1 MKKLWKRIAAAA
13 LALCVTACGVLQTDY
28 AAMTWAA
35 ESNPDDGLIGYWTF
49 EGNTQE
55 EQLAN
60 KASDQAVRAV
70 ITGSGVTLENAAGVD
85 AHAAASF
92 GGNSNSYLTLNL
104 VGANQGLQ
112 ASSAFTIGLWLKM
125 NAMPGAEDNTSIF
138 HQEGD
143 GNGNGRAILTI
154 GGSGKI
160 GTYLDATNRYG
171 SQTIQRDEW
180 HHVMLAVDAAGG
192 GTRKAYFYLDGV
204 KTNEVTLTGSLV
216 NGSGNIRVGAH
227 RLNADNPAIN
237 GVMDE
242 IRYYNKVIDADTVK
256 AIYDLHGDVIRIQQE
271 RSRLEELIESARELG
286 SDGTD
291 EVSVQLKAAIEKAEG
306 ILADESADLAALEAM
321 ITELTNAIRAVE
333 SQTPVAIEADT
344 TDVIREIPSAM
355 FGINHRYHKYGY
367 GTWDKENHKMN
378 DAFGALVK
386 EAKFGSVRY
395 PGGTVSNLF
404 TWKDTIGDEAD
415 RTTTIA
421 GNNFYS
427 NAGEVPVDPAF
438 GVDEAMTWIYD
449 DLNADAIFVYGLGR
463 GTPQDAADLVEY
475 LNAPNDGSNPN
486 GGTDWAAVRAE
497 NGHEEPYGVTRFE
510 LGNEFS
516 DTGQNYWMSGVSQEN
531 KGTVD
536 LYIEGDVMTISG
548 QRSYYQTNNRVAKKG
563 DWRAN
568 ASKSDGNPNEE
579 RYVYYLPVVEDS
591 AEVFVAG
598 TKWEIVESL
607 DGAGAANVCTFD
619 YETGKI
625 SFGDGTNGN
634 IPQAGQE
641 ITCNYKTDQAGFVD
655 YYEAMKAVDPKIEL
669 YSGIVDR
676 LQNEFIDK
684 MHQKGFDN
692 KYDGVIIHPYSSG
705 VASYEDS
712 LVKAKNFSNNIATY
726 KNKMHTVSGD
736 DKKKVAVS
744 EFGILSVSPASNYQ
758 TSLGHAIYIANH
770 MVDCVN
776 SGAAYQNKHC
786 LVDFASGSDNLG
798 AWQQCVIQCHEGE
811 NGNAFVSTPSARL
824 FSIFNEMTGN
834 LQVSETVTGNEVF
847 TGSGAG
853 AVNNLNVYTTKDDVG
868 NTYIMVINNK
878 KESASAVEL
887 SIAGRDLTGRAV
899 EIWSMGSDN
908 VDDANTLN
916 EPNKVAVEKT
926 SETAD
931 SSSFLYTLEP
941 HSVYSFKI
949 QADPVAG
956 TEIAGSDNEEEGTVT
971 GMPQEATPG
980 DEVTVTAAPKAGYA
994 FAGWFLGDSEEP
1006 VSMEPEYTF
1015 VVMEGKKLTAKF
1027 EKKKFQVSLTAEDGG
1042 TASCD
1047 VEEAVY
1053 EDSVTVTA
1061 APKTGYDFAGW
1072 FLEDSEEPVSMEP
1085 EYTFSVTGE
1094 TKLTARFAKKK
1105 FKVSVT
1111 AKYGGTVSCSVTEAS
1126 YQDPVTVVAE
1136 PNNGYVFAGWYEG
1149 SVRVSK
1155 EMTYTFS
1162 IQKDTELNA
1171 YFVGKATDCPPATR
1185 NPAKAPDE
1193 PKSPKAKKVKKGIQ
1207 LSWKKADGADGYL
1220 IYRSYKKNKGYKKIA
1235 EIKKAGTKKYLD
1247 KKAKKGKTAYYK
1259 IKSYKM
1265 INGKKVLS
1273 AKFSKVVKK
1282 KR

>member
-1 MKKLWKRIAAAA
+1 MKKLWKCITAAT
-13 LALCVTACGVLQTDY
+13 LAICVMACGILQTDF
-28 AAMTWAA
+28 AAKTWAA
-35 ESNPDDGLIGYWTF
+35 EANLDDGLVGYWTF

-60 KASDQAVRAV
+60 KASDQAIRAV
-70 ITGSGVTLENAAGVD
+70 ITGNGVTLESAAGVN
-85 AHAAASF
+85 AQAAASF
-92 GGNSNSYLTLNL
+92 GGNNNSYLTLNL

-112 ASSAFTIGLWLKM
+112 ASSAFTVGLWLKM
-125 NAMPGAEDNTSIF
+125 NALPGASDNTSIF

-154 GGSGKI
+154 GGNGKF

-171 SQTIQRDEW
+171 SQTVQRDEW
-180 HHVMLAVDAAGG
+180 HHVMLAVDAAGDG
-192 GTRKAYFYLDGV
+192 RKAYFYLDGV
-204 KTNEVTLTGSLV
+204 KTNEVTLTGSFV

-227 RLNADNPAIN
+227 RVNADNPAIN

-256 AIYDLHGDVIRIQQE
+256 AIYDLHGEAVSIQQE
-271 RSRLEELIESARELG
+271 RSRLAELIESARELG
-286 SDGTD
+286 ADGTD
-291 EVSVQLKAAIEKAEG
+291 EVSVQLKEAIEKAEG
-306 ILADESADLAALEAM
+306 ILAGESADLAALEAM

-344 TDVIREIPSAM
+344 SNVIREIPSAM

-404 TWKDTIGDEAD
+404 TWKDTIGEEAD

-516 DTGQNYWMSGVSQEN
+516 DTGQNYWMSGASQEN

-811 NGNAFVSTPSARL
+811 NGNTFVSTPSARL

-834 LQVSETVTGNEVF
+834 LQVRETVTGNEVF
-847 TGSGAG
+847 TGSGAS

-878 KESASAVEL
+878 KENASAVEL
-887 SIAGRDLTGRAV
+887 SIKDRDLTGRTV

-908 VDDANTLN
+908 VDDANTLDA
-916 EPNKVAVEKT
+916 PNKVTVEKT
-926 SETAD
+926 TKTAD
-931 SSSFLYTLEP
+931 SSSILYTLEP

-971 GMPQEATPG
+971 GMPQEAMPG
-980 DEVTVTAAPKAGYA
+980 DEVTVTATPKEGYV
-994 FAGWFLGDSEEP
+994 FVGWFLEDDEEP
-1006 VSMEPEYTF
+1006 VSTEQEYTF
-1015 VVMEGKKLTAKF
+1015 VVIKGKKLTAKF
-1027 EKKKFQVSLTAEDGG
+1027 EKKKFKISVTAETGG

-1047 VEEAVY
+1047 VKEAVGG
-1053 EDSVTVTA
+1053 DSVTVTA
-1061 APKTGYDFAGW
+1061 APNTGYDF
-1072 FLEDSEEPVSMEP
+1072 D
-1085 EYTFSVTGE
+1085 
-1094 TKLTARFAKKK
+1094 
-1105 FKVSVT
+1105 
-1111 AKYGGTVSCSVTEAS
+1111 
-1126 YQDPVTVVAE
+1126 
-1136 PNNGYVFAGWYEG
+1136 GWYEG
-1149 SVRVSK
+1149 SVQVSK
-1155 EMTYTFS
+1155 EKIYTFA
-1162 IQKDTELNA
+1162 IQKDTQLTARFLVISTPN
-1171 YFVGKATDCPPATR
+1171 PPAGSSSGSSDST
-1185 NPAKAPDE
+1185 NEVQAPDA
-1193 PKSPKAKKVKKGIQ
+1193 PKGVKAKKVKKGIQ
-1207 LSWKKADGADGYL
+1207 LSWKKTAGADGYV
-1220 IYRSYKKNKGYKKIA
+1220 IYRSYKKNKGYKKLA

-1259 IKSYKM
+1259 IKSYKT

>member
-1 MKKLWKRIAAAA
+1 MKKLWKCITAAT
-13 LALCVTACGVLQTDY
+13 LAICVMACGILQTDF
-28 AAMTWAA
+28 AAKTWAA
-35 ESNPDDGLIGYWTF
+35 EVNLDDGLVGYWTF

-60 KASDQAVRAV
+60 KASDQTIHAT
-70 ITGSGVTLENAAGVD
+70 ITGSGVTLESAAGVD
-85 AHAAASF
+85 AQAAASF
-92 GGNSNSYLTLNL
+92 GGNNNSYLTLNL

-112 ASSAFTIGLWLKM
+112 ATSAFTIGLWMKL
-125 NAMPGAEDNTSIF
+125 NAMPGSSDNTSIF

-154 GGSGKI
+154 GGNGKF

-171 SQTIQRDEW
+171 SQTVQRDEW
-180 HHVMLAVDAAGG
+180 HHVMLAVDAAGDG
-192 GTRKAYFYLDGV
+192 RKAYFYLDGV
-204 KTNEVTLTGSLV
+204 KTNEVTLTGSFV

-227 RLNADNPAIN
+227 RVNADNPAIN

-256 AIYDLHGDVIRIQQE
+256 AIYDLHGEAVSIQQE
-271 RSRLEELIESARELG
+271 RSRLAELIESARELG
-286 SDGTD
+286 ADGTD
-291 EVSVQLKAAIEKAEG
+291 EVSVQLKEAIEKAEG
-306 ILADESADLAALEAM
+306 ILAGESADLAALEAM

-344 TDVIREIPSAM
+344 SNVIREIPSAM

-516 DTGQNYWMSGVSQEN
+516 DTGQNYWMSGASQEN

-811 NGNAFVSTPSARL
+811 NGNTFVSTPSARL

-834 LQVSETVTGNEVF
+834 LQVRETVTGNEVF

-878 KESASAVEL
+878 KENASAVEL
-887 SIAGRDLTGRAV
+887 SIKDRDLTGRTV

-908 VDDANTLN
+908 VDDANTLDA
-916 EPNKVAVEKT
+916 PNKVTVEKT
-926 SETAD
+926 TKTAD
-931 SSSFLYTLEP
+931 SSSILYTLEP

-971 GMPQEATPG
+971 GMPQEAMPG
-980 DEVTVTAAPKAGYA
+980 DEVTVTATPKEGYV
-994 FAGWFLGDSEEP
+994 FVGWFLEDDEEP
-1006 VSMEPEYTF
+1006 VSTEQEYTF
-1015 VVMEGKKLTAKF
+1015 VVIKGKKLTAKF
-1027 EKKKFQVSLTAEDGG
+1027 EKKKFKISVTAETGG
-1042 TASCD
+1042 TTSCD
-1047 VEEAVY
+1047 VKEAVGG
-1053 EDSVTVTA
+1053 DSVTVTA
-1061 APKTGYDFAGW
+1061 APNTGYDF
-1072 FLEDSEEPVSMEP
+1072 D
-1085 EYTFSVTGE
+1085 
-1094 TKLTARFAKKK
+1094 
-1105 FKVSVT
+1105 
-1111 AKYGGTVSCSVTEAS
+1111 
-1126 YQDPVTVVAE
+1126 
-1136 PNNGYVFAGWYEG
+1136 GWYEG
-1149 SVRVSK
+1149 SVQVSK
-1155 EMTYTFS
+1155 EKIYTFA
-1162 IQKDTELNA
+1162 IQKDTQLTARFLVISTPN
-1171 YFVGKATDCPPATR
+1171 PPAGSSSGSSDST
-1185 NPAKAPDE
+1185 NEVQAPDA
-1193 PKSPKAKKVKKGIQ
+1193 PKGVKAKKVKKGIQ
-1207 LSWKKADGADGYL
+1207 LSWKKTAGADGYV
-1220 IYRSYKKNKGYKKIA
+1220 IYRSYKKNKGYKKLT

-1259 IKSYKM
+1259 IKSYKT

>member
-1 MKKLWKRIAAAA
+1 M
-13 LALCVTACGVLQTDY
+13 
-28 AAMTWAA
+28 
-35 ESNPDDGLIGYWTF
+35 
-49 EGNTQE
+49 
-55 EQLAN
+55 
-60 KASDQAVRAV
+60 
-70 ITGSGVTLENAAGVD
+70 TLESAAGVD
-85 AHAAASF
+85 AQAAASF
-92 GGNSNSYLTLNL
+92 GGNNNSYLTLNL

-112 ASSAFTIGLWLKM
+112 ATSAFTIGLWMKL
-125 NAMPGAEDNTSIF
+125 NAMPGSSDNTSIF

-154 GGSGKI
+154 GGNGKF

-171 SQTIQRDEW
+171 SQTVQRDEW
-180 HHVMLAVDAAGG
+180 HHVMLAVDAAGDG
-192 GTRKAYFYLDGV
+192 RKAYFYLDGV
-204 KTNEVTLTGSLV
+204 KTNEVTLTGSFV

-227 RLNADNPAIN
+227 RVNADNPAIN

-256 AIYDLHGDVIRIQQE
+256 AIYDLHGEAVSIQQE
-271 RSRLEELIESARELG
+271 RSRLAELIESARELG
-286 SDGTD
+286 ADGTD
-291 EVSVQLKAAIEKAEG
+291 EVSVQLKEAIEKAEG
-306 ILADESADLAALEAM
+306 ILAGESADLAALEAM

-344 TDVIREIPSAM
+344 SNVIREIPSAM

-516 DTGQNYWMSGVSQEN
+516 DTGQNYWMSGASQEN

-655 YYEAMKAVDPKIEL
+655 YYKAMKAVDPKIEL

-811 NGNAFVSTPSARL
+811 NGNTFVSTPSARL

-834 LQVSETVTGNEVF
+834 LQVRETVTGNEVF
-847 TGSGAG
+847 TGSGAS

-878 KESASAVEL
+878 KENASAVEL
-887 SIAGRDLTGRAV
+887 SIKDRDLTGRTV

-908 VDDANTLN
+908 VDDANTLDA
-916 EPNKVAVEKT
+916 PNKVTVEKT
-926 SETAD
+926 TKTAD
-931 SSSFLYTLEP
+931 SSSILYTLEP

-971 GMPQEATPG
+971 GMPQEAMPG
-980 DEVTVTAAPKAGYA
+980 DEVTVTATPKEGYV
-994 FAGWFLGDSEEP
+994 FVGWFLEDDEEP
-1006 VSMEPEYTF
+1006 VSTEQEYTF
-1015 VVMEGKKLTAKF
+1015 VVIKGKKLTAKF
-1027 EKKKFQVSLTAEDGG
+1027 EKKKFKISVTAETGG

-1047 VEEAVY
+1047 VKEAVGG
-1053 EDSVTVTA
+1053 DSVTVTA
-1061 APKTGYDFAGW
+1061 APNTGYDF
-1072 FLEDSEEPVSMEP
+1072 D
-1085 EYTFSVTGE
+1085 
-1094 TKLTARFAKKK
+1094 
-1105 FKVSVT
+1105 
-1111 AKYGGTVSCSVTEAS
+1111 
-1126 YQDPVTVVAE
+1126 
-1136 PNNGYVFAGWYEG
+1136 GWYEG
-1149 SVRVSK
+1149 SVQVSK
-1155 EMTYTFS
+1155 EKIYTFA
-1162 IQKDTELNA
+1162 IQKDTQLTARFLVISTPN
-1171 YFVGKATDCPPATR
+1171 PPAGSSSGSSDST
-1185 NPAKAPDE
+1185 NEVQAPDA
-1193 PKSPKAKKVKKGIQ
+1193 PKGVKAKKVKKGIQ
-1207 LSWKKADGADGYL
+1207 LSWKKTAGADGYV
-1220 IYRSYKKNKGYKKIA
+1220 IYRSYKKNKGYKKLT

-1259 IKSYKM
+1259 IKSYKT

>member
-1 MKKLWKRIAAAA
+1 MKKLWKCITAAT
-13 LALCVTACGVLQTDY
+13 LAICVMACGILQTDF
-28 AAMTWAA
+28 AAKTWAA
-35 ESNPDDGLIGYWTF
+35 EVSLDDGLVGYWTF

-60 KASDQAVRAV
+60 KASDQTIHAT

-85 AHAAASF
+85 AQAAASF
-92 GGNSNSYLTLNL
+92 GGNNNSYLTLNL

-112 ASSAFTIGLWLKM
+112 ASSAFTIGLWMKL
-125 NAMPGAEDNTSIF
+125 NAMPGSSDNTSIF

-154 GGSGKI
+154 GGNGKF

-171 SQTIQRDEW
+171 SQTVQRDEW
-180 HHVMLAVDAAGG
+180 HHVMLAVDAAGDG
-192 GTRKAYFYLDGV
+192 RKAYFYLDGV
-204 KTNEVTLTGSLV
+204 KTNEVTLTGSFV

-227 RLNADNPAIN
+227 RVNADNPAIN

-256 AIYDLHGDVIRIQQE
+256 AIYDLHGEAVSIQQE
-271 RSRLEELIESARELG
+271 RSRLAELIESARELG
-286 SDGTD
+286 ADGTD
-291 EVSVQLKAAIEKAEG
+291 EVSVQLKEAIEKAEG
-306 ILADESADLAALEAM
+306 ILAGESADLAALEAM

-344 TDVIREIPSAM
+344 SNVIREIPSAM

-516 DTGQNYWMSGVSQEN
+516 DTGQNYWMSGASQEN

-811 NGNAFVSTPSARL
+811 NGNTFVSTPSARL

-834 LQVSETVTGNEVF
+834 LQVRETVTGNEVF

-878 KESASAVEL
+878 KENASAVEL
-887 SIAGRDLTGRAV
+887 SIKDRDLTGRTV

-908 VDDANTLN
+908 VDDANTLDA
-916 EPNKVAVEKT
+916 PNKVTVEKT
-926 SETAD
+926 TKTAD
-931 SSSFLYTLEP
+931 SSSILYTLEP

-971 GMPQEATPG
+971 GMPQEAMPG
-980 DEVTVTAAPKAGYA
+980 DEVTVTATPKEGYV
-994 FAGWFLGDSEEP
+994 FVGWFLEDDEEP
-1006 VSMEPEYTF
+1006 VSTEQEYTF
-1015 VVMEGKKLTAKF
+1015 VVIKGKKLTAKF
-1027 EKKKFQVSLTAEDGG
+1027 EKKKFKISVTAETGG

-1047 VEEAVY
+1047 VKEAVGG
-1053 EDSVTVTA
+1053 DSVTVTA
-1061 APKTGYDFAGW
+1061 APNTGYDF
-1072 FLEDSEEPVSMEP
+1072 D
-1085 EYTFSVTGE
+1085 
-1094 TKLTARFAKKK
+1094 
-1105 FKVSVT
+1105 
-1111 AKYGGTVSCSVTEAS
+1111 
-1126 YQDPVTVVAE
+1126 
-1136 PNNGYVFAGWYEG
+1136 GWYEG
-1149 SVRVSK
+1149 SVQVSK
-1155 EMTYTFS
+1155 EKIYTFA
-1162 IQKDTELNA
+1162 IQKDTQLTARFLVISTPN
-1171 YFVGKATDCPPATR
+1171 PPAGSSSGSSDST
-1185 NPAKAPDE
+1185 NEVQAPDA
-1193 PKSPKAKKVKKGIQ
+1193 PKGVKAKKVKKGIQ
-1207 LSWKKADGADGYL
+1207 LSWKKTAGADGYV
-1220 IYRSYKKNKGYKKIA
+1220 IYRSYKKNKGYKKLT

-1259 IKSYKM
+1259 IKSYKT

>member
-1 MKKLWKRIAAAA
+1 MKKLWKCITAAT
-13 LALCVTACGVLQTDY
+13 LAICVMACGILQTDF
-28 AAMTWAA
+28 AAKTWAA
-35 ESNPDDGLIGYWTF
+35 EVSLDDGLVGYWTF

-60 KASDQAVRAV
+60 KASDQTIHAT
-70 ITGSGVTLENAAGVD
+70 ITGSGVTLESAAGVD
-85 AHAAASF
+85 AQAAASF
-92 GGNSNSYLTLNL
+92 GGNNNSYLTLNL

-112 ASSAFTIGLWLKM
+112 ATSAFTIGLWMKL
-125 NAMPGAEDNTSIF
+125 NAMPGSSDNTSIF

-154 GGSGKI
+154 GGNGKF

-171 SQTIQRDEW
+171 SQTVQRDEW
-180 HHVMLAVDAAGG
+180 HHVMLAVDAAGDG
-192 GTRKAYFYLDGV
+192 RKAYFYLDGV
-204 KTNEVTLTGSLV
+204 KTNEVTLTGSFV

-227 RLNADNPAIN
+227 RVNADNPAIN

-256 AIYDLHGDVIRIQQE
+256 AIYDLHGEAVSIQQE
-271 RSRLEELIESARELG
+271 RSRLAELIESARELG
-286 SDGTD
+286 ADGTD
-291 EVSVQLKAAIEKAEG
+291 EVSVQLKEAIEKAEG
-306 ILADESADLAALEAM
+306 ILAGESADLAALEAM

-344 TDVIREIPSAM
+344 SNVIREIPSAM

-516 DTGQNYWMSGVSQEN
+516 DTGQNYWMSGASQEN

-634 IPQAGQE
+634 IPQAGHE

-811 NGNAFVSTPSARL
+811 NGNTFVSTPSARL

-834 LQVSETVTGNEVF
+834 LQVRETVTGNEVF

-878 KESASAVEL
+878 KENASAVEL
-887 SIAGRDLTGRAV
+887 SIKDRDLTGRTV

-908 VDDANTLN
+908 VDDANTLDA
-916 EPNKVAVEKT
+916 PNKVTVEKT
-926 SETAD
+926 TKTAD
-931 SSSFLYTLEP
+931 SSSILYTLEP

-971 GMPQEATPG
+971 GMPQEAMPG
-980 DEVTVTAAPKAGYA
+980 DEVTVTATPKEGYV
-994 FAGWFLGDSEEP
+994 FVGWFLEDDEEP
-1006 VSMEPEYTF
+1006 VSTEQEYTF
-1015 VVMEGKKLTAKF
+1015 VVIKGKKLTAKF
-1027 EKKKFQVSLTAEDGG
+1027 EKKKFKISVTAETGG

-1047 VEEAVY
+1047 VKEAVGG
-1053 EDSVTVTA
+1053 DSVTVTA
-1061 APKTGYDFAGW
+1061 APNTGYDF
-1072 FLEDSEEPVSMEP
+1072 D
-1085 EYTFSVTGE
+1085 
-1094 TKLTARFAKKK
+1094 
-1105 FKVSVT
+1105 
-1111 AKYGGTVSCSVTEAS
+1111 
-1126 YQDPVTVVAE
+1126 
-1136 PNNGYVFAGWYEG
+1136 GWYEG
-1149 SVRVSK
+1149 SVQVSK
-1155 EMTYTFS
+1155 EKIYTFA
-1162 IQKDTELNA
+1162 IQKDTQLTARFLVISTPN
-1171 YFVGKATDCPPATR
+1171 PPAGSSSGSSDST
-1185 NPAKAPDE
+1185 NEVQAPDA
-1193 PKSPKAKKVKKGIQ
+1193 PKGVKAKKVKKGIQ
-1207 LSWKKADGADGYL
+1207 LSWKKTAGADGYV
-1220 IYRSYKKNKGYKKIA
+1220 IYRSYKKNKGYKKLT

-1259 IKSYKM
+1259 IKSYKT

>member
-1 MKKLWKRIAAAA
+1 MKKLWKCIIAAT
-13 LALCVTACGVLQTDY
+13 LAICVTACGILQTDF
-28 AAMTWAA
+28 AAKTWAA
-35 ESNPDDGLIGYWTF
+35 EVNLDDGLVGYWTF

-60 KASDQAVRAV
+60 KASDQTIRAA
-70 ITGSGVTLENAAGVD
+70 ITGSSVTLESAVGVD

-92 GGNSNSYLTLNL
+92 GGNNNSYLTLNL
-104 VGANQGLQ
+104 AGANQGLQ
-112 ASSAFTIGLWLKM
+112 ASSTFTIGLWLKM
-125 NAMPGAEDNTSIF
+125 NAMPDSSDNTSIF

-154 GGSGKI
+154 GGNGKF

-171 SQTIQRDEW
+171 SQTVQRDEW
-180 HHVMLAVDAAGG
+180 HHVMLAVDAAGDG
-192 GTRKAYFYLDGV
+192 RKAYFYLDGV
-204 KTNEVTLTGSLV
+204 KTNEVTLTGSFV

-227 RLNADNPAIN
+227 RVNADNSAIN

-242 IRYYNKVIDADTVK
+242 IRYYNKVIDADMVK
-256 AIYDLHGDVIRIQQE
+256 AIYDLHGEAVSIQQE
-271 RSRLEELIESARELG
+271 RSRLAELIESAKELG
-286 SDGTD
+286 ADGTD
-291 EVSVQLKAAIEKAEG
+291 EFSVQLKAAIEKAEG
-306 ILADESADLAALEAM
+306 ILAGESAGLAALEAM

-333 SQTPVAIEADT
+333 SRTPVTIEADT

-378 DAFGALVK
+378 DAFEALVK

-404 TWKDTIGDEAD
+404 TWKDTIGDEAE

-427 NAGEVPVDPAF
+427 DAGEVPVDPAF

-516 DTGQNYWMSGVSQEN
+516 DTGQDYWMSGASQEN

-548 QRSYYQTNNRVAKKG
+548 QRSYSQTNNRVAKKG

-634 IPQAGQE
+634 IPRAGQQ

-676 LQNEFIDK
+676 LQNSFIDK

-692 KYDGVIIHPYSSG
+692 KYDGVIIHPYSNG
-705 VASYEDS
+705 VTSYEDS

-786 LVDFASGSDNLG
+786 LVDSASGRDNLG
-798 AWQQCVIQCHEGE
+798 NWQQCVIQCHEGE
-811 NGNAFVSTPSARL
+811 NGNTFVSTPSARL

-847 TGSGAG
+847 TGSGAS

-878 KESASAVEL
+878 KENASAVEL
-887 SIAGRDLTGRAV
+887 SIKDRDLTGRTV

-908 VDDANTLN
+908 VDDANTLDA
-916 EPNKVAVEKT
+916 PNKVTVEKT
-926 SETAD
+926 TKTAD
-931 SSSFLYTLEP
+931 SSSILYTLEP

-971 GMPQEATPG
+971 GMPQEAMPG
-980 DEVTVTAAPKAGYA
+980 DEVTVTATPKEGYV
-994 FAGWFLGDSEEP
+994 FVGWFLEDDEEP
-1006 VSMEPEYTF
+1006 VSTEQEYTF
-1015 VVMEGKKLTAKF
+1015 VVIKGKKLTAKF
-1027 EKKKFQVSLTAEDGG
+1027 EKKKFKISVTAETGG

-1047 VEEAVY
+1047 VKEAVGGA
-1053 EDSVTVTA
+1053 SVTVTA
-1061 APKTGYDFAGW
+1061 APNTGYDF
-1072 FLEDSEEPVSMEP
+1072 D
-1085 EYTFSVTGE
+1085 
-1094 TKLTARFAKKK
+1094 
-1105 FKVSVT
+1105 
-1111 AKYGGTVSCSVTEAS
+1111 
-1126 YQDPVTVVAE
+1126 
-1136 PNNGYVFAGWYEG
+1136 GWYEG
-1149 SVRVSK
+1149 SVQVSK
-1155 EMTYTFS
+1155 EKIYTFA
-1162 IQKDTELNA
+1162 IQKDTQLTARFSVKQISGLPSGSSSGSSDSTNE
-1171 YFVGKATDCPPATR
+1171 VQ
-1185 NPAKAPDE
+1185 APDA
-1193 PKSPKAKKVKKGIQ
+1193 PKGVKAKKVKKGIQ
-1207 LSWKKADGADGYL
+1207 LIWKKTAGADGYV
-1220 IYRSYKKNKGYKKIA
+1220 IYRSYKKNKGYKKLT

-1259 IKSYKM
+1259 IKSYKT

>member
-1 MKKLWKRIAAAA
+1 MKKLWKCITAAT
-13 LALCVTACGVLQTDY
+13 LAICVMACGILQTDF
-28 AAMTWAA
+28 AAKTWAA
-35 ESNPDDGLIGYWTF
+35 EVNLDDGLVGYWTF

-60 KASDQAVRAV
+60 KASDQTIHAT
-70 ITGSGVTLENAAGVD
+70 ITGSGVTLESAAGVD
-85 AHAAASF
+85 AQAAASF
-92 GGNSNSYLTLNL
+92 GGNNNSYLTLNL
-104 VGANQGLQ
+104 VGASQGLQ
-112 ASSAFTIGLWLKM
+112 ASSAFTIGLWMKL
-125 NAMPGAEDNTSIF
+125 NAMPGSSDNTSIF

-154 GGSGKI
+154 GGNGKF

-171 SQTIQRDEW
+171 SQTVQRDEW
-180 HHVMLAVDAAGG
+180 HHVMLAVDAAGDG
-192 GTRKAYFYLDGV
+192 RKAYFYLDGV
-204 KTNEVTLTGSLV
+204 KTNEVTLTGSFV

-227 RLNADNPAIN
+227 RVNADNPAIN

-256 AIYDLHGDVIRIQQE
+256 AIYDLHGEAVSIQQE
-271 RSRLEELIESARELG
+271 RSRLAELIESARELG
-286 SDGTD
+286 ADGTD
-291 EVSVQLKAAIEKAEG
+291 EVSVQLKEAIEKAEG
-306 ILADESADLAALEAM
+306 ILAGESADLAALEAM

-344 TDVIREIPSAM
+344 SNVIREIPSAM

-516 DTGQNYWMSGVSQEN
+516 DTGQNYWMSGASQEN

-811 NGNAFVSTPSARL
+811 NGNTFVSTPSARL

-834 LQVSETVTGNEVF
+834 LQVRETVTGNEVF
-847 TGSGAG
+847 TGSGAS

-878 KESASAVEL
+878 KENASAVEL
-887 SIAGRDLTGRAV
+887 SIKDRDLTGRTV

-908 VDDANTLN
+908 VDDANTLDA
-916 EPNKVAVEKT
+916 PNKVTVEKT
-926 SETAD
+926 TKTAD
-931 SSSFLYTLEP
+931 SSSILYTLEP

-971 GMPQEATPG
+971 GMPQEAMPG
-980 DEVTVTAAPKAGYA
+980 DEVTVTATPKEGYV
-994 FAGWFLGDSEEP
+994 FVGWFLEDDEEP
-1006 VSMEPEYTF
+1006 VSTEQEYTF
-1015 VVMEGKKLTAKF
+1015 VVIKGKKLTAKF
-1027 EKKKFQVSLTAEDGG
+1027 EKKKFKISVTAETGG

-1047 VEEAVY
+1047 VKEAVGG
-1053 EDSVTVTA
+1053 DSVTVTA
-1061 APKTGYDFAGW
+1061 APNTGYDF
-1072 FLEDSEEPVSMEP
+1072 D
-1085 EYTFSVTGE
+1085 
-1094 TKLTARFAKKK
+1094 
-1105 FKVSVT
+1105 
-1111 AKYGGTVSCSVTEAS
+1111 
-1126 YQDPVTVVAE
+1126 
-1136 PNNGYVFAGWYEG
+1136 GWYEG
-1149 SVRVSK
+1149 SVQVSK
-1155 EMTYTFS
+1155 EKIYTFA
-1162 IQKDTELNA
+1162 IQKDTQLTARFLVISTPN
-1171 YFVGKATDCPPATR
+1171 PPAGSSSGSSDST
-1185 NPAKAPDE
+1185 NEVQAPDA
-1193 PKSPKAKKVKKGIQ
+1193 PKGVKAKKVKKGIQ
-1207 LSWKKADGADGYL
+1207 LSWKKTAGADGYV
-1220 IYRSYKKNKGYKKIA
+1220 IYRSYKKNKGYKKLT

-1259 IKSYKM
+1259 IKSYKT

>member
-1 MKKLWKRIAAAA
+1 MKKLWKCITAAT
-13 LALCVTACGVLQTDY
+13 LAICVTASGILQTDF
-28 AAMTWAA
+28 ATKTWAA
-35 ESNPDDGLIGYWTF
+35 EVNLDDGLVGYWTF

-60 KASDQAVRAV
+60 KASDQTIRAA
-70 ITGSGVTLENAAGVD
+70 ITGSGVTLESAAGVD
-85 AHAAASF
+85 AQAAASF
-92 GGNSNSYLTLNL
+92 GGNNNSYLTLNL

-112 ASSAFTIGLWLKM
+112 ASGAFTIGLWMKL
-125 NAMPGAEDNTSIF
+125 NAMPGSSDNTSIF

-154 GGSGKI
+154 GGNGKF

-171 SQTIQRDEW
+171 SQTVQRDEW
-180 HHVMLAVDAAGG
+180 HHVMLAVDAAGDG
-192 GTRKAYFYLDGV
+192 RKAYFYLDGV
-204 KTNEVTLTGSLV
+204 KTNEVTLTGSFV

-227 RLNADNPAIN
+227 RVNADNPAIN

-256 AIYDLHGDVIRIQQE
+256 AIYDLHGEAVSIQQE
-271 RSRLEELIESARELG
+271 RSRLAELIESARELG
-286 SDGTD
+286 ADGTD

-306 ILADESADLAALEAM
+306 ILAGESADLAALEAM

-333 SQTPVAIEADT
+333 SQTPVVIEADT
-344 TDVIREIPSAM
+344 SNVIREIPSAM

-378 DAFGALVK
+378 DAFEALVK

-404 TWKDTIGDEAD
+404 TWKDTIGDEAE

-427 NAGEVPVDPAF
+427 DAGEVPVDPAF

-516 DTGQNYWMSGVSQEN
+516 DTRQDYWMSGASQEN

-548 QRSYYQTNNRVAKKG
+548 QRSYSQTNNRVAKKG

-634 IPQAGQE
+634 IPRAGQQ

-676 LQNEFIDK
+676 LQNSFIDK
-684 MHQKGFDN
+684 MHQKEFDN
-692 KYDGVIIHPYSSG
+692 KYDGVIIHPYSNG
-705 VASYEDS
+705 VTSYEDS

-786 LVDFASGSDNLG
+786 LVDSASGSDNLG
-798 AWQQCVIQCHEGE
+798 NWQQCVIQCHEGE
-811 NGNAFVSTPSARL
+811 NGNTFVSTPSARL

-834 LQVSETVTGNEVF
+834 LQVRETVTGNEVF

-853 AVNNLNVYTTKDDVG
+853 AVNNLNVYTTKDDAG

-878 KESASAVEL
+878 KENASAVEL
-887 SIAGRDLTGRAV
+887 SIKDRDLTGRTV

-908 VDDANTLN
+908 VDDANTLDA
-916 EPNKVAVEKT
+916 PNKVTVEKT
-926 SETAD
+926 TKTAD
-931 SSSFLYTLEP
+931 SSSILYTLEP

-971 GMPQEATPG
+971 GMPQEAMPG
-980 DEVTVTAAPKAGYA
+980 DEVTVTATPKEGYV
-994 FAGWFLGDSEEP
+994 FVGWFLEGDEEP
-1006 VSMEPEYTF
+1006 VSTEQEYTF
-1015 VVMEGKKLTAKF
+1015 VVIKGKKLTAKF
-1027 EKKKFQVSLTAEDGG
+1027 EKKKFKISVTAETGG

-1047 VEEAVY
+1047 VKEAVGG
-1053 EDSVTVTA
+1053 DSVTVTA
-1061 APKTGYDFAGW
+1061 APNTGYGFD
-1072 FLEDSEEPVSMEP
+1072 
-1085 EYTFSVTGE
+1085 
-1094 TKLTARFAKKK
+1094 
-1105 FKVSVT
+1105 
-1111 AKYGGTVSCSVTEAS
+1111 
-1126 YQDPVTVVAE
+1126 
-1136 PNNGYVFAGWYEG
+1136 GWYEG
-1149 SVRVSK
+1149 SVQVSK
-1155 EMTYTFS
+1155 EKIYTFA
-1162 IQKDTELNA
+1162 IQKDTQLTARFLVISTPNL
-1171 YFVGKATDCPPATR
+1171 PAGSSSGSSDST
-1185 NPAKAPDE
+1185 NEVQAPDA
-1193 PKSPKAKKVKKGIQ
+1193 PKGVKAKKVKKGIQ
-1207 LSWKKADGADGYL
+1207 LIWKKTAGVDGYV
-1220 IYRSYKKNKGYKKIA
+1220 IYRSYKKNKGYKKLT

-1259 IKSYKM
+1259 IKSYKT

>member
-1 MKKLWKRIAAAA
+1 MKKLWKCITAAT
-13 LALCVTACGVLQTDY
+13 LAICVMACGILQTDF
-28 AAMTWAA
+28 AAKTWAA
-35 ESNPDDGLIGYWTF
+35 EVNLDDGLVGYWTF

-60 KASDQAVRAV
+60 KASDQTIHAT
-70 ITGSGVTLENAAGVD
+70 ITGSGVTLESAAGVD
-85 AHAAASF
+85 AQAAASF
-92 GGNSNSYLTLNL
+92 GGNNNSYLTLNL

-112 ASSAFTIGLWLKM
+112 ATSAFTIGLWMKL
-125 NAMPGAEDNTSIF
+125 NAMPGSSDNTSIF

-154 GGSGKI
+154 GGNGKF

-171 SQTIQRDEW
+171 SQTVQRDEW
-180 HHVMLAVDAAGG
+180 HHVMLAVDAAGDG
-192 GTRKAYFYLDGV
+192 RKAYFYLDGV
-204 KTNEVTLTGSLV
+204 KTNEVTLTGSFV

-227 RLNADNPAIN
+227 RVNADNPAIN

-256 AIYDLHGDVIRIQQE
+256 AIYDLHGEAVSIQQE
-271 RSRLEELIESARELG
+271 RSRLAELIESARELG
-286 SDGTD
+286 ADGTD
-291 EVSVQLKAAIEKAEG
+291 EVSVQLKEAIEKAEG
-306 ILADESADLAALEAM
+306 ILAGESADLAALEAM

-344 TDVIREIPSAM
+344 SNVIREIPSAM

-516 DTGQNYWMSGVSQEN
+516 DTGQNYWMSGASQEN

-655 YYEAMKAVDPKIEL
+655 YYKAMKAVDPKIEL

-811 NGNAFVSTPSARL
+811 NGNTFVSTPSARL

-834 LQVSETVTGNEVF
+834 LQVRETVTGNEVF
-847 TGSGAG
+847 TGSGAS

-878 KESASAVEL
+878 KENASAVEL
-887 SIAGRDLTGRAV
+887 SIKDRDLTGRTV

-908 VDDANTLN
+908 VDDANTLDA
-916 EPNKVAVEKT
+916 PNKVTVEKT
-926 SETAD
+926 TKTAD
-931 SSSFLYTLEP
+931 SSSILYTLEP

-971 GMPQEATPG
+971 GMPQEAMPG
-980 DEVTVTAAPKAGYA
+980 DEVTVTATPKEGYV
-994 FAGWFLGDSEEP
+994 FVGWFLEDDEEP
-1006 VSMEPEYTF
+1006 VSTEQEYTF
-1015 VVMEGKKLTAKF
+1015 VVIKGKKLTAKF
-1027 EKKKFQVSLTAEDGG
+1027 EKKKFKISVTAETGG

-1047 VEEAVY
+1047 VKEAVGG
-1053 EDSVTVTA
+1053 DSVTVTA
-1061 APKTGYDFAGW
+1061 APNTGYDF
-1072 FLEDSEEPVSMEP
+1072 D
-1085 EYTFSVTGE
+1085 
-1094 TKLTARFAKKK
+1094 
-1105 FKVSVT
+1105 
-1111 AKYGGTVSCSVTEAS
+1111 
-1126 YQDPVTVVAE
+1126 
-1136 PNNGYVFAGWYEG
+1136 GWYEG
-1149 SVRVSK
+1149 SVQVSK
-1155 EMTYTFS
+1155 EKIYTFA
-1162 IQKDTELNA
+1162 IQKDTQLTARFLVISTPN
-1171 YFVGKATDCPPATR
+1171 PPAGSSSGSSDST
-1185 NPAKAPDE
+1185 NEVQAPDA
-1193 PKSPKAKKVKKGIQ
+1193 PKGVKAKKVKKGIQ
-1207 LSWKKADGADGYL
+1207 LSWKKTAGADGYV
-1220 IYRSYKKNKGYKKIA
+1220 IYRSYKKNKGYKKLT

-1259 IKSYKM
+1259 IKSYKT

>member
-1 MKKLWKRIAAAA
+1 MKKLWKCITAAT
-13 LALCVTACGVLQTDY
+13 LAICVMACGILQTDF
-28 AAMTWAA
+28 AAKTWAA
-35 ESNPDDGLIGYWTF
+35 EVNLDDGLVGYWTF

-60 KASDQAVRAV
+60 KASDQTIHAT

-85 AHAAASF
+85 AQAAASF
-92 GGNSNSYLTLNL
+92 GGNNNSYLTLNL
-104 VGANQGLQ
+104 VGASQGLQ
-112 ASSAFTIGLWLKM
+112 ASSAFTIGLWMKL
-125 NAMPGAEDNTSIF
+125 NAMPGSSDNTSIF

-154 GGSGKI
+154 GGNGKF

-171 SQTIQRDEW
+171 SQTVQRDEW
-180 HHVMLAVDAAGG
+180 HHVMLAVDAAGDG
-192 GTRKAYFYLDGV
+192 RKAYFYLDGV
-204 KTNEVTLTGSLV
+204 KTNEVTLTGSFV

-227 RLNADNPAIN
+227 RVNADNPAIN

-256 AIYDLHGDVIRIQQE
+256 AIYDLHGEAVSIQQE
-271 RSRLEELIESARELG
+271 RSRLAELIESARELG
-286 SDGTD
+286 ADGTD
-291 EVSVQLKAAIEKAEG
+291 EVSVQLKEAIEKAEG
-306 ILADESADLAALEAM
+306 ILAGESADLAALEAM

-344 TDVIREIPSAM
+344 SNVIREIPSAM

-404 TWKDTIGDEAD
+404 TWKDTIGEEAD

-516 DTGQNYWMSGVSQEN
+516 DTGQNYWMSGASQEN

-811 NGNAFVSTPSARL
+811 NGNTFVSTPSARL

-834 LQVSETVTGNEVF
+834 LQVRETVTGNEVF
-847 TGSGAG
+847 TGSGAS

-878 KESASAVEL
+878 KENASAVEL
-887 SIAGRDLTGRAV
+887 SIKDRDLTGRTV

-908 VDDANTLN
+908 VDDANTLDA
-916 EPNKVAVEKT
+916 PNKVTVEKT
-926 SETAD
+926 TKTAD
-931 SSSFLYTLEP
+931 SSSILYTLEP

-971 GMPQEATPG
+971 GMPQEAMPG
-980 DEVTVTAAPKAGYA
+980 DEVTVTATPKEGYV
-994 FAGWFLGDSEEP
+994 FVGWFLEDDEEP
-1006 VSMEPEYTF
+1006 VSTEQEYTF
-1015 VVMEGKKLTAKF
+1015 VVIKGKKLTAKF
-1027 EKKKFQVSLTAEDGG
+1027 EKKKFKISVTAETGG

-1047 VEEAVY
+1047 VKEAVGG
-1053 EDSVTVTA
+1053 DSVTVTA
-1061 APKTGYDFAGW
+1061 APNTGYDF
-1072 FLEDSEEPVSMEP
+1072 D
-1085 EYTFSVTGE
+1085 
-1094 TKLTARFAKKK
+1094 
-1105 FKVSVT
+1105 
-1111 AKYGGTVSCSVTEAS
+1111 
-1126 YQDPVTVVAE
+1126 
-1136 PNNGYVFAGWYEG
+1136 GWYEG
-1149 SVRVSK
+1149 SVQVSK
-1155 EMTYTFS
+1155 EKIYTFA
-1162 IQKDTELNA
+1162 IQKDTQLTARFLVISTPN
-1171 YFVGKATDCPPATR
+1171 PPAGSSSGSSDST
-1185 NPAKAPDE
+1185 NEVQAPDA
-1193 PKSPKAKKVKKGIQ
+1193 PKGVKAKKVKKGIQ
-1207 LSWKKADGADGYL
+1207 LSWKKTAGADGYV
-1220 IYRSYKKNKGYKKIA
+1220 IYRSYKKNKGYKKLA

-1259 IKSYKM
+1259 IKSYKT

>member
-1 MKKLWKRIAAAA
+1 MKKLWKCITAAT
-13 LALCVTACGVLQTDY
+13 LAICVMACGILQTDF
-28 AAMTWAA
+28 AAKTWAA
-35 ESNPDDGLIGYWTF
+35 EVNLDDGLVGYWTF

-60 KASDQAVRAV
+60 KASDQTIHAT
-70 ITGSGVTLENAAGVD
+70 ITGSGVTLESAAGVD
-85 AHAAASF
+85 AQAAASF
-92 GGNSNSYLTLNL
+92 GGNNNSYLTLNL

-112 ASSAFTIGLWLKM
+112 ATSAFTIGLWMKL
-125 NAMPGAEDNTSIF
+125 NAMPGSSDNTSIF

-154 GGSGKI
+154 GGNGKF

-171 SQTIQRDEW
+171 SQTVQRDEW
-180 HHVMLAVDAAGG
+180 HHVMLAVDAAGDG
-192 GTRKAYFYLDGV
+192 RKAYFYLDGV
-204 KTNEVTLTGSLV
+204 KTNEVTLTGSFV

-227 RLNADNPAIN
+227 RVNADNPAIN

-256 AIYDLHGDVIRIQQE
+256 AIYDLHGEAVSIQQE
-271 RSRLEELIESARELG
+271 RSRLAELIESARELG
-286 SDGTD
+286 ADGTD
-291 EVSVQLKAAIEKAEG
+291 EVSVQLKEAIEKAEG
-306 ILADESADLAALEAM
+306 ILAGESADLAALEAM

-344 TDVIREIPSAM
+344 SNVIREIPSAM

-516 DTGQNYWMSGVSQEN
+516 DTGQNYWMSGASQEN

-655 YYEAMKAVDPKIEL
+655 YYKAMKAVDPKIEL

-811 NGNAFVSTPSARL
+811 NGNTFVSTPSARL

-834 LQVSETVTGNEVF
+834 LQVRETVTGNEVF
-847 TGSGAG
+847 TGSGAS

-878 KESASAVEL
+878 KENASAVEL
-887 SIAGRDLTGRAV
+887 SIKDRDLTGRTV

-908 VDDANTLN
+908 VDDANTLDA
-916 EPNKVAVEKT
+916 PNKVTVEKT
-926 SETAD
+926 TKTAD
-931 SSSFLYTLEP
+931 SSSILYTLEP

-971 GMPQEATPG
+971 GMPQEAMPG
-980 DEVTVTAAPKAGYA
+980 DAVTVTATPKEGYV
-994 FAGWFLGDSEEP
+994 FVGWFLEDDEEP
-1006 VSMEPEYTF
+1006 VSTEQEYTF
-1015 VVMEGKKLTAKF
+1015 VVIKGKKLTAKF
-1027 EKKKFQVSLTAEDGG
+1027 EKKKFKISVTAETGG

-1047 VEEAVY
+1047 VKEAVGG
-1053 EDSVTVTA
+1053 DSVTVTA
-1061 APKTGYDFAGW
+1061 APNTGYDF
-1072 FLEDSEEPVSMEP
+1072 D
-1085 EYTFSVTGE
+1085 
-1094 TKLTARFAKKK
+1094 
-1105 FKVSVT
+1105 
-1111 AKYGGTVSCSVTEAS
+1111 
-1126 YQDPVTVVAE
+1126 
-1136 PNNGYVFAGWYEG
+1136 GWYEG
-1149 SVRVSK
+1149 SVQVSK
-1155 EMTYTFS
+1155 EKIYTFA
-1162 IQKDTELNA
+1162 IQKDTQLTARFLVISTPN
-1171 YFVGKATDCPPATR
+1171 PPAGSSSGSSDST
-1185 NPAKAPDE
+1185 NEVQAPDA
-1193 PKSPKAKKVKKGIQ
+1193 PKGVKAKKVKKGIQ
-1207 LSWKKADGADGYL
+1207 LSWKKTAGADGYV
-1220 IYRSYKKNKGYKKIA
+1220 IYRSYKKNKGYKKLT

-1259 IKSYKM
+1259 IKSYKT

>member
-1 MKKLWKRIAAAA
+1 MKKLWKCITAAT
-13 LALCVTACGVLQTDY
+13 LAICVMACGILQTDF
-28 AAMTWAA
+28 AAKTWAA
-35 ESNPDDGLIGYWTF
+35 EVNLDDGLVGYWTF

-60 KASDQAVRAV
+60 KASDQTIHAT
-70 ITGSGVTLENAAGVD
+70 ITGSGVTLESAAGVD
-85 AHAAASF
+85 AQAAASF
-92 GGNSNSYLTLNL
+92 GGNNNSYLTLNL

-112 ASSAFTIGLWLKM
+112 ATSAFTIGLWMKL
-125 NAMPGAEDNTSIF
+125 NAMPGSSDNTSIF

-154 GGSGKI
+154 GGNGKF

-171 SQTIQRDEW
+171 SQTVQRDEW
-180 HHVMLAVDAAGG
+180 HHVMLAVDAAGDG
-192 GTRKAYFYLDGV
+192 RKAYFYLDGV
-204 KTNEVTLTGSLV
+204 KTNEVTLTGSFV

-227 RLNADNPAIN
+227 RVNADNPAIN

-256 AIYDLHGDVIRIQQE
+256 AIYDLHGEAVSIQQE
-271 RSRLEELIESARELG
+271 RSRLAELIESARELG
-286 SDGTD
+286 ADGTD
-291 EVSVQLKAAIEKAEG
+291 EVSVQLKEAIEKAEG
-306 ILADESADLAALEAM
+306 ILAGESADLAALEAM

-344 TDVIREIPSAM
+344 SNVIREIPSAM

-516 DTGQNYWMSGVSQEN
+516 DTGQNYWMSGASQEN

-811 NGNAFVSTPSARL
+811 NGNTFVSTPSARL

-834 LQVSETVTGNEVF
+834 LQVRETVTGNEVF
-847 TGSGAG
+847 TGSGVG

-878 KESASAVEL
+878 KENASAVEL
-887 SIAGRDLTGRAV
+887 SIKDRDLTGRTV

-908 VDDANTLN
+908 VDDANTLDA
-916 EPNKVAVEKT
+916 PNKVTVEKT
-926 SETAD
+926 TKTAD
-931 SSSFLYTLEP
+931 SSSILYTLEP

-971 GMPQEATPG
+971 GMPQEAMPG
-980 DEVTVTAAPKAGYA
+980 DEVTVTATPKEGYV
-994 FAGWFLGDSEEP
+994 FVGWFLEDDEEP
-1006 VSMEPEYTF
+1006 VSTEQEYTF
-1015 VVMEGKKLTAKF
+1015 VVIKGKKLTAKF
-1027 EKKKFQVSLTAEDGG
+1027 EKKKFKISVTAETGG

-1047 VEEAVY
+1047 VKEAVGG
-1053 EDSVTVTA
+1053 DSVTVTA
-1061 APKTGYDFAGW
+1061 APNTGYDF
-1072 FLEDSEEPVSMEP
+1072 D
-1085 EYTFSVTGE
+1085 
-1094 TKLTARFAKKK
+1094 
-1105 FKVSVT
+1105 
-1111 AKYGGTVSCSVTEAS
+1111 
-1126 YQDPVTVVAE
+1126 
-1136 PNNGYVFAGWYEG
+1136 GWYEG
-1149 SVRVSK
+1149 SVQVSK
-1155 EMTYTFS
+1155 EKIYTFA
-1162 IQKDTELNA
+1162 IQKDTQLTARFLVISTPN
-1171 YFVGKATDCPPATR
+1171 PPAGSSSGSSDST
-1185 NPAKAPDE
+1185 NEVQAPDA
-1193 PKSPKAKKVKKGIQ
+1193 PKGVKAKKVKKGIQ
-1207 LSWKKADGADGYL
+1207 LSWKKTAGADGYV
-1220 IYRSYKKNKGYKKIA
+1220 IYRSYKKNKGYKKLT

-1259 IKSYKM
+1259 IKSYKT